1 MDFRHWLSVWN
12 RRNQTSWCDALLIDL
27 RKVSSRGA
35 WVDTSCGSSQRT
47 SWQNVLF
54 TTLTRAQMAHVLA
67 IRSERVSLFRI
78 GLFSNKALLAAVSLT
93 VLLQFALIYVPPP
106 QTIFHTVS
114 LSVFDLAITSVAAE
128 VIFAAVETEK
138 WASRRPGEASQSSQ
152 SAPGRRV

>member
-1 MDFRHWLSVWN
+1 
-12 RRNQTSWCDALLIDL
+12 
-27 RKVSSRGA
+27 
-35 WVDTSCGSSQRT
+35 
-47 SWQNVLF
+47 VLF
-54 TTLTRAQMAHVLA
+54 TTLTLAQMAHVLA

-114 LSVFDLAITSVAAE
+114 LSVFDLAITAVAAA